1 MKINSCVLH
10 LKRVNLTGPGGDI
23 WQNQKNQ
30 LESKKNLQTAPQV
43 SVSGAAPYQ
52 PKMSTADMRS
62 AVKTQIGQRIKLAD
76 YRSTIVPLTSA
87 ERELVID
94 QAMKMLDQVYA
105 HLPLW

>member
-1 MKINSCVLH
+1 MAK
-10 LKRVNLTGPGGDI
+10 
-23 WQNQKNQ
+23 
-30 LESKKNLQTAPQV
+30 SKKSVGKQKKSANSATV

-62 AVKTQIGQRIKLAD
+62 AVKTQIGQRIKLTD